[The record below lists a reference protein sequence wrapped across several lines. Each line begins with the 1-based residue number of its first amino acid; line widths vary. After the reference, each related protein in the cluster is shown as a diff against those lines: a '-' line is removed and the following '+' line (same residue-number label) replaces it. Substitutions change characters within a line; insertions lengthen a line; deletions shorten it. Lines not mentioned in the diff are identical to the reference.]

1 MTTYSR
7 GDIAIFSLTYTDG
20 SGRRKN
26 RPVYILSTEEFHRA
40 RRKAII
46 GAITTNLSHE
56 LLGDWIIGNW
66 QAAGLRAPSK
76 ALPVLET
83 VELVFLG
90 PVIGQLSPEDV
101 RGFEGV
107 LKRVLGF

>member
-7 GDIAIFSLTYTDG
+7 GDIAIFSLHYTDG

-26 RPVYILSTEEFHRA
+26 RPVYILSTEEFQRT
-40 RRKAII
+40 RRKAIA
-46 GAITTNLSHE
+46 GAITTNLSQE
-56 LLGDWIIGNW
+56 LLGDWIIRDW

-83 VELVFLG
+83 VELALLG
-90 PVIGQLSPEDV
+90 PVIGRLSAEDMH
-101 RGFEGV
+101 GLEGA